1 MFGVDIVFLIQ
12 VYWLL
17 KIAHQL
23 VLIHRDWK

>member
-23 VLIHRDWK
+23 VRIHRDWK